1 MQVRKG
7 WIKMEKTAFKEIIIN
22 ISEEQT
28 IIELSK
34 LVQPFNS
41 EIFLKKILNGNIREI
56 NLKSFLG
63 LITLQL
69 KNNDQIMIRVVGEDC
84 EAALEKVTE
93 FLT

>member
-1 MQVRKG
+1 
-7 WIKMEKTAFKEIIIN
+7 MEKTVDKKIIIN

-34 LVQPFNS
+34 VVQPYHS
-41 EIFLKKILNGNIREI
+41 EIFLKKFLDGNITEI

-63 LITLQL
+63 LITLRL
-69 KNNDQIMIRVVGEDC
+69 KNNDQITVRVVGEDC
-84 EAALEKVTE
+84 EEALEKIVE

>member
-1 MQVRKG
+1 
-7 WIKMEKTAFKEIIIN
+7 MEKSAFKEIIIS

-34 LVQPFNS
+34 LVQPFHS
-41 EIFLKKILNGNIREI
+41 EIFLKKIVSGDIREI

-84 EAALEKVTE
+84 EEALEKVAE